1 MKLNKTLVAVLG
13 ALAIFASVQ
22 PREAHAAEVL
32 KFGTLAPKQSIW
44 GKVFSVWEK
53 AVEKKSDG
61 KLLLKVYYN
70 GQQGDDG
77 TMIGKLK
84 AGQLDGAAVSSI
96 GLAHIHKP
104 VLALQMPGVFR
115 TWAAFDKARDSVKG
129 DFERAFAKE
138 GFLVGFG
145 DLGRLRGFTKGVVI
159 KRPSDLKGRKVL
171 SFRNDV
177 VGPTVYQVVPGASIV
192 QLSATEVLPALRSQ
206 SLDVV
211 NAPALAAEQLQ
222 WTPHLDHMAA
232 ASVMAMGGLVWSK
245 KRVDSLPG
253 DLRTI
258 MGDTGK
264 VAEAALR
271 KRIREEDDASFAR
284 LKEKMT
290 VVTLSD
296 DDKRAWKDVFTKVIE
311 RLKQGTFDPA
321 LVDKLVGMAG

>member
-1 MKLNKTLVAVLG
+1 MR
-13 ALAIFASVQ
+13 LAFASLITLSCLILSPV
-22 PREAHAAEVL
+22 AHAQETITL
-32 KFGTLAPKQSIW
+32 GTVAPKQSIW

-96 GLAHIHKP
+96 GLAQIHKP

-232 ASVMAMGGLVWSK
+232 DSSVMAMGGLVWSK

-258 MGDTGK
+258 LGDTGK

>member
-1 MKLNKTLVAVLG
+1 MR
-13 ALAIFASVQ
+13 LAFASIITLCCLVLALT
-22 PREAHAAEVL
+22 AHAEETITL
-32 KFGTLAPKQSIW
+32 GTVAPKQSIW

-96 GLAHIHKP
+96 GLAQIHKP

-115 TWAAFDKARDSVKG
+115 TWEAFDKARDSVKG

-177 VGPTVYQVVPGASIV
+177 VGPTVYQVVPGANIV

-232 ASVMAMGGLVWSK
+232 DSSVMAMGGLVWSK

-258 MGDTGK
+258 LGDTGK
-264 VAEAALR
+264 VAQAALR

-296 DDKRAWKDVFTKVIE
+296 DDKRAWKDVFSKVIE

>member
-1 MKLNKTLVAVLG
+1 MRLAAAALITLSFLVSSASARAEETITLG
-13 ALAIFASVQ
+13 TV
-22 PREAHAAEVL
+22 
-32 KFGTLAPKQSIW
+32 APKQSIW

-96 GLAHIHKP
+96 GLAQIHKP

-115 TWAAFDKARDSVKG
+115 TWEAFDKARDSVKG

-177 VGPTVYQVVPGASIV
+177 VGPTVYQVVPGVSIV

-222 WTPHLDHMAA
+222 WTPHLDHMASDS
-232 ASVMAMGGLVWSK
+232 SVMAMGGLVWSK
-245 KRVDSLPG
+245 KRVESLPG

-258 MGDTGK
+258 LGDTGK

-321 LVDKLVGMAG
+321 LVDKLVAMGG